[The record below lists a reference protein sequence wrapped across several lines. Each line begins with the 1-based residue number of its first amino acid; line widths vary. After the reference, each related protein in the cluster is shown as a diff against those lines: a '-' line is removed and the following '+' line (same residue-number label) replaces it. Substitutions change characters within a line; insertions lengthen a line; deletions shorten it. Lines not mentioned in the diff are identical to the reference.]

1 MVEPVE
7 LLSELEQLLSEQR
20 HPGTMNLD
28 QLDTMALLETINDED
43 QKVAPAVRTQLPMV
57 AQAVDAI
64 VAAFAQGGRLVYIGA
79 GTSGRLGILDA
90 VECPPT
96 FSVSPQM
103 VVGLIAGGDPA
114 IIKAVEG
121 AEDSETLAIADLT
134 RISLQAQDILV
145 GIAASGRTP
154 YVLGA
159 IAYARA
165 LGCTTVG
172 VSCNPGSALTKAAD
186 ISICPAVGPEV
197 LTGSTRL
204 KSGSAQKLVL
214 NMLTTASMIRLGK
227 AYQNLMVDLQTTN
240 IKLKARAVK
249 IVMAASGCTQEQAHQ
264 ALQQCHGQVKAAIL
278 QVVTGI
284 DFSHCEQLLSQHHG
298 LLRNAI
304 AAATQQAIG

>member
-1 MVEPVE
+1 MAEPME
-7 LLSELEQLLSEQR
+7 LLFELDQLLSEQR
-20 HPGTMNLD
+20 HPNTMNLD
-28 QLDTMALLETINDED
+28 QLDTMSLLETINDED

-57 AQAVDAI
+57 AKAVDAI
-64 VAAFAQGGRLVYIGA
+64 VTAFSQGSRLIYIGA

-96 FSVSPQM
+96 FNVSPQM
-103 VVGLIAGGDPA
+103 VVGLIAGGERA

-121 AEDSETLAIADLT
+121 AEDSEVLAVTDLQ
-134 RISLQAQDILV
+134 RISLDKKDVLV

-154 YVLGA
+154 YVLSA
-159 IAYARA
+159 IAYAKT

-172 VSCNPGSALTKAAD
+172 VCCNPGSALTKAAD

-214 NMLTTASMIRLGK
+214 NMLTTASMVRLGK

-249 IVMAASGCTQEQAHQ
+249 IVMAASGCSQEAANQ
-264 ALQQCHGQVKAAIL
+264 ALQDCQGQVKAAIL
-278 QVVTGI
+278 QVITGV
-284 DFSHCEQLLSQHHG
+284 DFNHCEQLLNQHQG
-298 LLRNAI
+298 LLGKAI
-304 AAATQQAIG
+304 AAATRSAV